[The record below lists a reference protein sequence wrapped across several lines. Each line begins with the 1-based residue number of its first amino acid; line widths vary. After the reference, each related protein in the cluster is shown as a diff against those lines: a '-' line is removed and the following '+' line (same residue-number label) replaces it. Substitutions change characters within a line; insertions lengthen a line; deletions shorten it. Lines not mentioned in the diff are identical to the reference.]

1 MNRMSIDWMIWTP
14 FVLLIVSSSIKI
26 VKESERAVIFRLGHR
41 VGVRG
46 PGLFFI
52 IPILE
57 KMVKI
62 DLSTTT
68 FDVSPQQVMAQDEK
82 TVRVSM
88 VIHYRVT
95 DPEKAV
101 TQVEQY
107 HAATER
113 IVTRTLKDVAAQ
125 TESSDFYGM
134 GFKEQ
139 LRETINEKTDP
150 FGIEV
155 SEVEIKDVKLP
166 DAWGTFIGVE
176 TGFDLVMLG
185 SALVLG
191 GLLTSF
197 ADSWLATAICA
208 SLFCVLYV
216 GIGRRYIRAK
226 MKLRD
231 TRRMSMQ

>member
-1 MNRMSIDWMIWTP
+1 MSIGWMIWIL
-14 FVLLIVSSSIKI
+14 FVLLIVSLSIKI
-26 VKESERAVIFRLGHR
+26 VTESERGVIFRLGHQ

-57 KMVKI
+57 TMVKI

-68 FDVSPQQVMAQDEK
+68 FDVSPQQVMAQDEQ

-88 VIHYRVT
+88 VVHYRVT

-101 TQVEQY
+101 TQVEKY
-107 HAATER
+107 HPATEM

-125 TESSDFYGM
+125 TGLLDFYGM
-134 GFKEQ
+134 GVKEQ

-166 DAWGTFIGVE
+166 DAWGTFK
-176 TGFDLVMLG
+176 D
-185 SALVLG
+185 
-191 GLLTSF
+191 
-197 ADSWLATAICA
+197 
-208 SLFCVLYV
+208 
-216 GIGRRYIRAK
+216 
-226 MKLRD
+226 
-231 TRRMSMQ
+231 